1 MSGEITELTNENFN
15 KEVLNKKGFTL
26 VDFWAPWCGPCRM
39 MASVIDELSLKHK
52 NITFGKVNVDD
63 NQEIS
68 SNYRVSSIPC
78 FILFKDGEAIAS
90 RVGGCSLEEFDSW
103 IKEHTK

>member
-1 MSGEITELTNENFN
+1 MDNSVLELTNDNFN
-15 KEVLNKKGFTL
+15 KNVLEKKGFIL

-39 MASVIDELSLKHK
+39 MAPVVEDLAKKYTKIS
-52 NITFGKVNVDD
+52 FGKVNVDK

-78 FILFKDGEAIAS
+78 FILFKDGKAIAS
-90 RVGGCSLEEFDSW
+90 RTGGCSVEEFDNW
-103 IKEHTK
+103 IKELTK